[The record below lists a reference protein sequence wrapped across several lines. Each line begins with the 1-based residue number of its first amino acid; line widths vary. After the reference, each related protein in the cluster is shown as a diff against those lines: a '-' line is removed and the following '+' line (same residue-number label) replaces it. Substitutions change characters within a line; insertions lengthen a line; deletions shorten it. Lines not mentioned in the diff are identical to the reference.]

1 MAEDDRKTLDD
12 LEEFLQD
19 ELMDDIDKL
28 ESSSAVNSGHRWQRS
43 TGSPAAPLIASSG
56 EKSFNGDMTAILSKN
71 TTKSSSLTTSSST
84 ALTSS
89 PSVSPPSLAAVEGT
103 DDLFGNDRN
112 EFAELAAGADNDSLA
127 SLTADKLREENRSLR
142 RDVGE
147 LMARLRLRDDQL
159 AQANRNA
166 SSTFGAIAG
175 TSSLKVIYCFFCL
188 LASYGC
194 ACFFS

>member
-28 ESSSAVNSGHRWQRS
+28 ESSSAVDSGHRWQRS
-43 TGSPAAPLIASSG
+43 TGSPAAPLVASSG
-56 EKSFNGDMTAILSKN
+56 GTSINGDMAAILSKN
-71 TTKSSSLTTSSST
+71 TTKSSSLSSSSSSST
-84 ALTSS
+84 ALTS
-89 PSVSPPSLAAVEGT
+89 LAAAEGT
-103 DDLFGNDRN
+103 DDLFGDDRN

-127 SLTADKLREENRSLR
+127 SLTVDELREENRSLR

-147 LMARLRLRDDQL
+147 LMGRLRLRDEQL

-166 SSTFGAIAG
+166 STTFGAIVG
-175 TSSLKVIYCFFCL
+175 TSALTVIYIYIYIYMSPRVL
-188 LASYGC
+188 W
-194 ACFFS
+194 